1 MRYHAGQI
9 IQARIE
15 KPFDFHGLIAK
26 KKKTE
31 VDAIAK

>member
-26 KKKTE
+26 KKTE